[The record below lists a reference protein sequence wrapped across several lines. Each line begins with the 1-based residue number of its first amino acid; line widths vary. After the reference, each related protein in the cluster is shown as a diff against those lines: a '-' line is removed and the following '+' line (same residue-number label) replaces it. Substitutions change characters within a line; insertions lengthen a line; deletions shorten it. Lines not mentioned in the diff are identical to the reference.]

1 MAILGEF
8 SYSAMAEESLTSA
21 VALADPFAPD
31 LTLDRDF
38 IALLPLR
45 NVITDQHLWERD
57 RIGRTVALLARLVSD
72 GWTPTGRAIAADRE
86 TAVHIDPRNGQV
98 EVFATANH
106 PTPYAYFLRTTRPP
120 DRCVPGE
127 PLRIRDVAVYRL
139 APGGEFDLTSWNG
152 RGGIGYTLSASDGVL
167 RSSRGGAY

>member
-1 MAILGEF
+1 MTTAT
-8 SYSAMAEESLTSA
+8 AQ
-21 VALADPFAPD
+21 LAKFISD
-31 LTLDRDF
+31 LTLERDF

-72 GWTPTGRAIAADRE
+72 GWTSTGRAIAADRE
-86 TAVHIDPRNGQV
+86 TAVQIDPRSGHV
-98 EVFATANH
+98 EVFAMADH

-127 PLRIRDVAVYRL
+127 SLTIRDVAVYRL
-139 APGGEFDLTSWNG
+139 APGGVFDLRSWNG
-152 RGGIGYTLSASDGVL
+152 RGGIGYSLSASDGVL
-167 RSSRGGAY
+167 RSSRGALY